1 MAEEETQQK
10 AKIKPWEIFWI
21 VFEGL
26 IALVG
31 LFFLVS
37 GIVGDYLPVKASEN
51 WILSAETS
59 WMTLTKTSLNWR
71 WLGVLCL
78 LLAAL
83 LAVITLNFFAKKSD
97 VDEERAIRRA
107 QRLQVLSQSAPAE
120 EIPASSA
127 APAAPSPEKKQ

>member
-1 MAEEETQQK
+1 MAEEETPKK
-10 AKIKPWEIFWI
+10 AKIRPWEIFWI
-21 VFEGL
+21 IFEGL
-26 IALVG
+26 IALTG
-31 LFFLVS
+31 LFFVVS

-59 WMTLTKTSLNWR
+59 WMSLTKTSLNWR
-71 WLGVLCL
+71 WLGALCL

-107 QRLQVLSQSAPAE
+107 QRLQVLSQSAPVE
-120 EIPASSA
+120 ETPAPV
-127 APAAPSPEKKQ
+127 APAPEKKQ